1 MLSLSQKAK
10 ILSKTGSSIPP
21 FPSRRLPV
29 QERYLMRGAQVPQE
43 ELDADEEQEE
53 AVKFWNLEIESM
65 YVAYVAARAAQSS
78 REAE

>member
-29 QERYLMRGAQVPQE
+29 QERYLMRGAQVSQE
-43 ELDADEEQEE
+43 ELE
-53 AVKFWNLEIESM
+53 
-65 YVAYVAARAAQSS
+65 
-78 REAE
+78 